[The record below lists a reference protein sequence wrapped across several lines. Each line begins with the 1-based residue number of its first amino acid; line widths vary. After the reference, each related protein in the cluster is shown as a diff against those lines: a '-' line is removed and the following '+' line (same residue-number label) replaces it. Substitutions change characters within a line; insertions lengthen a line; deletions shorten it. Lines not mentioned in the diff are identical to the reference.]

1 MKKILSFIN
10 KVMPKDKDD
19 ILPLFIIIVFVF
31 FVAIR
36 PMMALKYIMKSTVEE
51 STIVMEGNF
60 EFEYFRKY
68 LTRTSPSTV
77 FYHEGKRY
85 IFSCLD
91 KSENDLCLKT
101 SSEKTFRDKNLK
113 TKNSC
118 LLYFSL
124 MSTYKGS
131 YFGFPIKLTCRDY
144 TILGNKNPKKFFNGI
159 IRMKFF
165 RILVLFSF
173 FTYCLLFVIFSIK
186 RLKSEE

>member
-36 PMMALKYIMKSTVEE
+36 PMMALKYIMKSSVEE

-85 IFSCLD
+85 IFSCPKKAD
-91 KSENDLCLKT
+91 SRLCSKI
-101 SSEKTFRDKNLK
+101 SWERTFKDRNLK
-113 TKNSC
+113 TENSC
-118 LLYFSL
+118 LLHFAL
-124 MSTYKGS
+124 IELYKES
-131 YFGFPIKLTCRDY
+131 YSGFPIKLVCDQY
-144 TILGNKNPKKFFNGI
+144 VILGNANPEKSFNSFVK
-159 IRMKFF
+159 MSFF
-165 RILVLFSF
+165 RNFVLFSF
-173 FTYCLLFVIFSIK
+173 FTYCILFVIFSIK
-186 RLKSEE
+186 FLKSEE